1 MCCLYSL
8 RTLFVSLLWAISFYS
23 HVPLWQMS
31 PPPFNNFIINY
42 DFQDAESAQ
51 VRSRF
56 MEQLGHGVFGP
67 VFEADFPLNTALR
80 NTAIRVEDHQAYHE
94 ALVDWDHGDADDD
107 TGGAVNNNPHCF
119 IYEPIYK
126 TINDPKSET
135 VGHTMAYIAWD
146 KYIVDLLPE
155 GVNNITVV
163 LRNSCEQAFTYDL
176 RGNSAYYMGP
186 GDQHNPKYDH
196 MEVIASFYEFGD
208 DDLVREKGQGEA
220 CTYIACT
227 FSRLKRLKRTTSQV
241 HRGSWRRW

>member
-176 RGNSAYYMGP
+176 RGNSVSDGP
-186 GDQHNPKYDH
+186 DH
-196 MEVIASFYEFGD
+196 PTRARAALLTPLQLSSKSG
-208 DDLVREKGQGEA
+208 LLHGPRRSTQSKVRP
-220 CTYIACT
+220 
-227 FSRLKRLKRTTSQV
+227 
-241 HRGSWRRW
+241 HGSDCVFL